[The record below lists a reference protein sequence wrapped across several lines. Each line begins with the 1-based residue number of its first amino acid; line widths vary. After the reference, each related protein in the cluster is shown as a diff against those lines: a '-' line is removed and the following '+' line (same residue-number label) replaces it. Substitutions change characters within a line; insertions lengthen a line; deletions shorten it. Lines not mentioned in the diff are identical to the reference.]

1 MTPRLRLWGDEDR
14 VELSMVR
21 WNLSV
26 VLVRDL
32 GPIMIRSDLSQLSL
46 RKLVCIQDLMLVSSQ
61 GGGFGGDIKLGII
74 SKAVE
79 VETMA
84 NDIAKGEQVE
94 YEC

>member
-1 MTPRLRLWGDEDR
+1 M
-14 VELSMVR
+14 
-21 WNLSV
+21 
-26 VLVRDL
+26 
-32 GPIMIRSDLSQLSL
+32 
-46 RKLVCIQDLMLVSSQ
+46 SSQ

-94 YEC
+94 YEEKRTKNQTLGDALGQRNSGGGTCFCLYYHLSS

>member
-32 GPIMIRSDLSQLSL
+32 GPIMIRSDLSQVSL
-46 RKLVCIQDLMLVSSQ
+46 RKLVCIQDLMLVRQ
-61 GGGFGGDIKLGII
+61 R
-74 SKAVE
+74 E
-79 VETMA
+79 
-84 NDIAKGEQVE
+84 
-94 YEC
+94 